1 MKMKLLDRLILR
13 FGALLTVLTGGI
25 SIAAGIL
32 LYGHDLG
39 EGVVMGLLP
48 LILIISGAVAV
59 VVSFLIFLVARRYSS
74 RRRAFVTQTTDLGE
88 LRIAVSAIENLIL
101 KCVET
106 HKEVKVNEM
115 NVVNHRDAIDVQ
127 MRVSI
132 NGNVSIP
139 HAVEQLQSQIKR
151 YLAASSGIEVRNISV
166 SVDKAPITELE
177 APKDLPEPEVK
188 VETPAE
194 KKEKVPVHQRVF
206 GRDPEKSEV
215 EQMAEAEYV
224 TPDPVE
230 EAPAVEPA
238 PETEEE
244 LPAEEAPVEE
254 APAEEPVTEE
264 AEPAAEEAPA
274 AEEPEEEK
282 KDEQ

>member
-39 EGVVMGLLP
+39 EGVVMRWLP
-48 LILIISGAVAV
+48 LSLIISGAVAV
-59 VVSFLIFLVARRYSS
+59 VISALDFLVARRYTSP
-74 RRRAFVTQTTDLGE
+74 RRAFVTQTTDLGE
-88 LRIAVSAIENLIL
+88 LRIAVSAIENLIF

-115 NVVNHRDAIDVQ
+115 NVVNHRDAIDVE
-127 MRVSI
+127 MRVSV

-166 SVDKAPITELE
+166 SVDKAPVSDVVLPKEQPEEE
-177 APKDLPEPEVK
+177 AKQ
-188 VETPAE
+188 ETVQE
-194 KKEKVPVHQRVF
+194 KKEKIPMHQRIF
-206 GRDPEKSEV
+206 GRDPEKT
-215 EQMAEAEYV
+215 EAEQV
-224 TPDPVE
+224 TEAELIEPEQPQEVPVE
-230 EAPAVEPA
+230 E
-238 PETEEE
+238 T
-244 LPAEEAPVEE
+244 PAEE
-254 APAEEPVTEE
+254 PAEEPVEE
-264 AEPAAEEAPA
+264 EPAEETPAAEEF
-274 AEEPEEEK
+274 PEETGEASAPDASDEEDGEEDK
-282 KDEQ
+282 KDE

>member
-59 VVSFLIFLVARRYSS
+59 VVSFLIFLVARRYTS

-106 HKEVKVNEM
+106 HKEAKVNEM

-127 MRVSI
+127 MRVTV

-166 SVDKAPITELE
+166 SVDKAPMGDLPAAKE
-177 APKDLPEPEVK
+177 LPEPEAK
-188 VETPAE
+188 TESAAE

-206 GRDPEKSEV
+206 GRDPEKSEA
-215 EQMAEAEYV
+215 EQMVEAEYV

-230 EAPAVEPA
+230 EAAAPA
-238 PETEEE
+238 
-244 LPAEEAPVEE
+244 EE
-254 APAEEPVTEE
+254 APAEEPAPAEETPAEEIPAQEPVNDE
-264 AEPAAEEAPA
+264 AEAVPADAPVEDA
-274 AEEPEEEK
+274 EEEK
-282 KDEQ
+282 KDE